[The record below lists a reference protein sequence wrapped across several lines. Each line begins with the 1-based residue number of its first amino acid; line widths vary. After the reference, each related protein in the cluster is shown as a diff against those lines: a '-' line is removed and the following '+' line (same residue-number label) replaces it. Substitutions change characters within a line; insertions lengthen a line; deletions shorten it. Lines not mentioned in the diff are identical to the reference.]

1 MPEGKA
7 EETVTIKVNRET
19 RRLLKVIAGT
29 MEETMIEVANR
40 LAKQEA
46 ERLDIK
52 TANEESD

>member
-40 LAKQEA
+40 LARQEA